1 MLVVSASQLSFGT
14 RDCSPKYS
22 YLLLYPSDLNGVVRR
37 MLGVTL
43 RGLKVTQPEPEIP
56 TANSDQLQAHTNVT
70 ENGNNPLAAGQEYKN
85 QESVMSSYCQ
95 KKLGAGTAAFH
106 PHDHT

>member
-1 MLVVSASQLSFGT
+1 
-14 RDCSPKYS
+14 
-22 YLLLYPSDLNGVVRR
+22 
-37 MLGVTL
+37 MLGVSL

-70 ENGNNPLAAGQEYKN
+70 ENGNNPLPAGQEYKN

-95 KKLGAGTAAFH
+95 KKLGAGIAAFH
-106 PHDHT
+106 PHDHTQTMPLTAKHGIGIKEIQI